1 MNHVGFDSIGGSD
14 RLTGCHANVQKSGLP
29 HQKRVI
35 LALKPIQALSNFCG
49 LAWVNIF
56 IKRKESWC
64 SSLRTSSERPRPHP
78 TAQKTVDALPLKEK
92 YINDAPWQSALIRGG
107 SPWTQLFI
115 GHRFSSGFMASD
127 TPRKLVAERL
137 LGNTLRGCQLS
148 RHASCIIL

>member
-1 MNHVGFDSIGGSD
+1 MSVNRVASNLNTFC
-14 RLTGCHANVQKSGLP
+14 TFKS
-29 HQKRVI
+29 
-35 LALKPIQALSNFCG
+35 IQANTFIFCPISVT
-49 LAWVNIF
+49 LARVNIF
-56 IKRKESWC
+56 IHKAGRIRKEPLITI
-64 SSLRTSSERPRPHP
+64 SLRSCTSLSAHVEQAKNSPKQWAFD
-78 TAQKTVDALPLKEK
+78 TLSLKEK

>member
-1 MNHVGFDSIGGSD
+1 MYVNKDFNAFFTIKAF
-14 RLTGCHANVQKSGLP
+14 RLPLSFCLSLISVT
-29 HQKRVI
+29 
-35 LALKPIQALSNFCG
+35 LAQ
-49 LAWVNIF
+49 VNIF
-56 IKRKESWC
+56 THKNGGIKKEPLVTI
-64 SSLRTSSERPRPHP
+64 SLHSCTSLSDHIGQDN
-78 TAQKTVDALPLKEK
+78 TKQWAFDTLSLKEK

-127 TPRKLVAERL
+127 TPRKLVGGRL